1 MDENWAQ
8 KLVATAKS
16 AGAKY
21 ITLTTRHHD
30 GFSLFDTCGLS
41 EFDSPHSANGR
52 DLVAEFV
59 KACNAEKIVPF
70 FYHTLIDWHNADYK
84 NDFVAYV
91 DYLVA
96 SVELL
101 CKNYGKIGG
110 FWFDGFWDKPDADW
124 QFDRLYGT
132 IRNYQPTAM
141 IINNTG
147 LNALGQVS
155 HKEID
160 SVTFER
166 GKPCFVDCSD
176 KPRAGEMCEGLPDH
190 WGYAERDICVKS
202 TKQVVETYVDCRRFG
217 CNLLINTGLQG
228 DGTVSPLE
236 ERTLANIGKWIGY
249 TGEFLYNATPAK
261 FTADGADVFAD
272 GADCYVVVKDVPME
286 SNVNVTR
293 IGNDK
298 RTVRLNTDCKISHA
312 EWLDNG
318 KEAEHDGN
326 SIVVAPFDYGTSLGC
341 RVAKVA
347 LVK

>member
-1 MDENWAQ
+1 M
-8 KLVATAKS
+8 
-16 AGAKY
+16 
-21 ITLTTRHHD
+21 
-30 GFSLFDTCGLS
+30 
-41 EFDSPHSANGR
+41 
-52 DLVAEFV
+52 
-59 KACNAEKIVPF
+59 PF

-176 KPRAGEMCEGLPDH
+176 KPRAGEMCEGLTDH

-217 CNLLINTGLQG
+217 CNLLINTGRRYGFTSRRTHAGKYREVDRLHG
-228 DGTVSPLE
+228 RVSVQCNPCKVYCRRSRRLC
-236 ERTLANIGKWIGY
+236 RRSRL
-249 TGEFLYNATPAK
+249 LR
-261 FTADGADVFAD
+261 
-272 GADCYVVVKDVPME
+272 C
-286 SNVNVTR
+286 R
-293 IGNDK
+293 K
-298 RTVRLNTDCKISHA
+298 RRS
-312 EWLDNG
+312 
-318 KEAEHDGN
+318 
-326 SIVVAPFDYGTSLGC
+326 YGIQ
-341 RVAKVA
+341 RKRYPHR
-347 LVK
+347 KR